1 MTPHRCMRLHGHMKR
16 LLAGMVS
23 ISALVIMVATPAAAG
38 ESITVTG
45 DFAPG
50 GTVTVS
56 GNQCVGTTQA
66 DEQVPG
72 EVTVSISGGDP
83 VANVAFAGDVVSPP
97 PGNWSVE
104 LTIADTAQPGE
115 QYTVSAGCTRLS
127 VGEPVSFDYPDV
139 LRIMGEPVT
148 PTTPTT
154 GPPPSETTTTVS
166 AEDAAQASAGGASS
180 SPRFAG

>member
-1 MTPHRCMRLHGHMKR
+1 MRLHGHMKR

-23 ISALVIMVATPAAAG
+23 ISALVVMAATPAAAG

-56 GNQCVGTTQA
+56 GNQCVGTTQT

-72 EVTVSISGGDP
+72 EVTVRIFGGNP
-83 VANVAFAGDVVSPP
+83 IANVAFAGNVSSPP

-115 QYTVSAGCTRLS
+115 QYTVTAGCERLS

-148 PTTPTT
+148 PTTPSTA
-154 GPPPSETTTTVS
+154 PPSTDSTTVS
-166 AEDAAQASAGGASS
+166 TEEAASAAAAQAT
-180 SPRFAG
+180 SPRFTG